1 MRKFTVL
8 RFLWFSANALAIGYG
23 EQFTYWRKV
32 VGISVQ
38 KAVLERVSVQR
49 RGLRVVAVKTSAIIL
64 VLGEFGVYLSRWF
77 HKLRRG
83 PRQISPKI

>member
-1 MRKFTVL
+1 MVN
-8 RFLWFSANALAIGYG
+8 S
-23 EQFTYWRKV
+23 FTYWRKV

-64 VLGEFGVYLSRWF
+64 VLGEFGSIYLDGSLEPPASP
-77 HKLRRG
+77 H
-83 PRQISPKI
+83 QISPKI